1 MSRLKIGT
9 TVRYTQPSPK
19 GGGRHGSE
27 TLVGQVD
34 RVIASSPS
42 LIYVR
47 WNDGSYNAVSENHLE
62 SF

>member
-9 TVRYTQPSPK
+9 TVKYAQPFSK
-19 GGGRHGSE
+19 GVGLHGSD